1 MLAGP
6 HTPAGS
12 WTGVFHGA
20 RKFFIRRCG
29 GQQAPVPSP
38 ALSLLLFFILKG
50 PLPGQ
55 AVWDETSGHGE
66 AVSCM
71 GILQP

>member
-1 MLAGP
+1 MLTRP
-6 HTPAGS
+6 HAPAGS
-12 WTGVFHGA
+12 WTGVFHRA
-20 RKFFIRRCG
+20 RRFFIHRCG

-55 AVWDETSGHGE
+55 AVWDQTQQHRE
-66 AVSCM
+66 AAPCAES
-71 GILQP
+71 LQP